1 MNALQLDLDCDN
13 QSPEDTGGWRVFCRN
28 TGMTIVSSCDNPEH
42 AWAKAA
48 DRLAEVLSE
57 IRRSACDVG
66 ESIPWPTIRNPE

>member
-1 MNALQLDLDCDN
+1 MDARQLNLDCDN
-13 QSPEDTGGWRVFCRN
+13 QSSHDHGGWRVFCRN
-28 TGMTIVSSCDNPEH
+28 TGETISSGQSTAEH

-66 ESIPWPTIRNPE
+66 E